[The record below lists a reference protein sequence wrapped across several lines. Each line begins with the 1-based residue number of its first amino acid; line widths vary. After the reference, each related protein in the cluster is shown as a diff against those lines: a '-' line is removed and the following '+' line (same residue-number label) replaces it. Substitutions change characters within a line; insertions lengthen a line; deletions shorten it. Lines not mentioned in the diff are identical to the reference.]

1 MRTFAPVLAA
11 ALLLAAPRARAEG
24 FDEGMTLG
32 DLSDVMRK
40 AESKLKEKEGALKKA
55 GILAPSG
62 SVSAQTARV
71 AELAEAQREG
81 RSPKLP
87 PDDKRLGFGGGR
99 AGAGALEQLTAS
111 PGAKSRRPGDLRG
124 VPVNEKRPPTEDE
137 LAKARIE
144 AITAAKVSASVARES
159 YARLLWAA
167 YKAPEGAG
175 STGEVKGLIKFL
187 KEQVSE
193 KESGR
198 ALWPVGWDPDMPKNI
213 LATYSGVIKVGD
225 SFSQLGMLG
234 QVTVMFHEMM
244 HGHDDGGDG
253 SAIEHNRTTGQF
265 QFDPKH
271 PSPAMRNA
279 AEMLAYTDMAKWI
292 EAL

>member
-1 MRTFAPVLAA
+1 MPVLLAA
-11 ALLLAAPRARAEG
+11 ALLLSAPPARAEG

-32 DLSDVMRK
+32 DLADVMKK
-40 AESKLKEKEGALKKA
+40 AESKLKAKEGALKKA
-55 GILAPSG
+55 GILGPTG
-62 SVSAQTARV
+62 SVAAQNARIT
-71 AELAEAQREG
+71 ELAESQRDG
-81 RSPKLP
+81 RPPKLP
-87 PDDKRLGFGGGR
+87 ADDKRLGFGGGR
-99 AGAGALEQLTAS
+99 AGAGALEQLTAT
-111 PGAKSRRPGDLRG
+111 PGAKSRRPGDLNG
-124 VPVNEKRPPTEDE
+124 VPLNEKRPPTEDE

-159 YARLLWAA
+159 YARMLWTA

-175 STGEVKGLIKFL
+175 STGEVKGLVKFL

-193 KESGR
+193 KEGGR
-198 ALWPVGWDPDMPKNI
+198 ALWPVGWDPDMPTNI

-225 SFSQLGMLG
+225 SFAALGTLG
-234 QVTVMFHEMM
+234 QMTVMFHEMM

-253 SAIEHNRTTGQF
+253 SAIEVNRMTGQF

-279 AEMLAYTDMAKWI
+279 AEMLSYTDMAKWV

>member
-1 MRTFAPVLAA
+1 MRLTAFLSA
-11 ALLLAAPRARAEG
+11 ALLASAPLAALAEG

-32 DLSDVMRK
+32 DLADVMRA
-40 AESKLKEKEGALKKA
+40 AESKLKQKEGALKRA
-55 GILAPSG
+55 GFLAPTG

-71 AELAEAQREG
+71 TELAEAQRDG
-81 RSPKLP
+81 RPPKLP
-87 PDDKRLGFGGGR
+87 AEDTRLGFGG
-99 AGAGALEQLTAS
+99 AGAGALAQLTS
-111 PGAKSRRPGDLRG
+111 TPGAKSRKPGDVHG

-137 LAKARIE
+137 LTKARIE

-167 YKAPEGAG
+167 YKAPPGAG

-193 KESGR
+193 KENGR
-198 ALWPVGWDPDMPKNI
+198 ALWPVGWDSEMPSNI
-213 LATYSGVIKVGD
+213 LATYSGVIKVGQ
-225 SFSQLGMLG
+225 SFAELGSLG

-253 SAIEHNRTTGQF
+253 SAIEHNRTTGQYE
-265 QFDPKH
+265 FDPKH
-271 PSPAMRNA
+271 RVPAMRNA